1 MSMMEIS
8 RLATQDT
15 ARLPEGTATGAAGT
29 VYLCHPFLV
38 HAGQSHR
45 GTTPRFLAQPP
56 LVPKVRFELT
66 RRDGNYS
73 LVEQAIRLGLGKI
86 RDL

>member
-8 RLATQDT
+8 RLAEQAT
-15 ARLPEGTATGAAGT
+15 AGFPETTVTGAAGT

-38 HAGQSHR
+38 HAGQPHR

-56 LVPKVRFELT
+56 LIPKVRFELT
-66 RRDGNYS
+66 RREGSYS
-73 LVEQAIRLGLGKI
+73 PVEQAIRVGLGK
-86 RDL
+86 RRHS